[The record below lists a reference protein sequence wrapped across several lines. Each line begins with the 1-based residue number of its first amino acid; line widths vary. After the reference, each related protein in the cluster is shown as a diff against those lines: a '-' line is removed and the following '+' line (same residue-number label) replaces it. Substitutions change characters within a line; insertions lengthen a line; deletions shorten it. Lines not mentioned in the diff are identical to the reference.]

1 MDYFQRVGNLPH
13 HLESYIRDIMISDN
27 IYMRFK
33 QKLTYFIKT
42 SIGYICDP
50 CEEGLSFR
58 QQRFYIFY
66 SPLDLN
72 SAQYDSWKGLS
83 TGTEKWEEFP
93 DNIYLYISSRDFE
106 EFLTENDIQLLK
118 NRILKKYVEIV
129 FKNFEKLS
137 DYTENLNKWD
147 DQLCDIICEEFK
159 YKLLYRLTYI

>member
-1 MDYFQRVGNLPH
+1 
-13 HLESYIRDIMISDN
+13 
-27 IYMRFK
+27 
-33 QKLTYFIKT
+33 
-42 SIGYICDP
+42 
-50 CEEGLSFR
+50 
-58 QQRFYIFY
+58 
-66 SPLDLN
+66 
-72 SAQYDSWKGLS
+72 
-83 TGTEKWEEFP
+83 GTEKWEEFP